1 MTPRR
6 AWRTTDVP
14 PEYWEQAHLV
24 GSIPFKAAAS
34 DPRASYCMYVPR
46 QHYRHT
52 APKLPLIVNVHGN
65 ERHAE
70 RSRNCLVELVD
81 RVGAAVLAPMFPTG
95 IDDPNDTHNYKR
107 LSNRGIRYD
116 HILID
121 MLSEV
126 GQRWPGIETGQIL
139 LVGFR
144 AVGNSR

>member
-34 DPRASYCMYVPR
+34 DPRASYS
-46 QHYRHT
+46 
-52 APKLPLIVNVHGN
+52 PKLPLIVNVHGN